1 MLKCRHII
9 QIKKKYYVA
18 QIKHVC
24 VHFCSPLM
32 TALRNLYWN
41 GREWKLRYS
50 AQLLHGS
57 TLQVLSHLILVTLRE
72 EFLLSVLQMKELSV
86 REVR

>member
-1 MLKCRHII
+1 MFKCRHII
-9 QIKKKYYVA
+9 QIKKYYVA

-24 VHFCSPLM
+24 EHFRSPLM
-32 TALRNLYWN
+32 TAIRNLYWN
-41 GREWKLRYS
+41 GREWKLTHS
-50 AQLLHGS
+50 AQLLYGR
-57 TLQVLSHLILVTLRE
+57 TLQVLSHLILVTLKE